1 MGIETAAFCL
11 ALAAYHESRGE
22 PTSGQ
27 TAVMYVLLNRAQ
39 STKNVCK
46 ELHKPKQF
54 SFIGNV
60 ELASKFQLQ
69 PYLNMAYNVLHKKVK
84 DPTKGAV
91 YFHRKDIKPT
101 WANNKPVKVAI
112 GNHIF
117 Y

>member
-1 MGIETAAFCL
+1 MGIETAAMCL
-11 ALAAYHESRGE
+11 ALAAYHECRGE

-27 TAVMYVLLNRAQ
+27 TAVMYVLMNRAQ
-39 STKNVCK
+39 NTQNVCS
-46 ELHKPKQF
+46 ELYKPKQF

-69 PYLNMAYNVLHKKVK
+69 PYLNMAYNVLLKKVK
-84 DPTKGAV
+84 DPTKGAT
-91 YFHRKDIKPT
+91 YFHRKDIKPV
-101 WANNKPVKVAI
+101 WANDKPAKVAI